1 MLRRCQH
8 WRLCSS
14 PFLLCFSW
22 RQNCSV
28 QCLYIVVMVQT
39 NTGWHEM
46 VKAVKAALLVATIQR
61 NPLPAPAPET
71 LTIQYLLAPIG
82 MVHKGSVCVCVCVCV
97 CVGADL
103 RQVNKGSVC
112 VGDREGKIKSDS
124 GQLSIKPQ
132 VFSASNAEGFRVLLM
147 FFWLSEQKRK
157 KNKKQSG
164 SFFCGFSSI
173 LWGHRV
179 R

>member
-1 MLRRCQH
+1 M
-8 WRLCSS
+8 
-14 PFLLCFSW
+14 
-22 RQNCSV
+22 

-97 CVGADL
+97 CVL
-103 RQVNKGSVC
+103 V
-112 VGDREGKIKSDS
+112 
-124 GQLSIKPQ
+124 PT
-132 VFSASNAEGFRVLLM
+132 
-147 FFWLSEQKRK
+147 
-157 KNKKQSG
+157 
-164 SFFCGFSSI
+164 
-173 LWGHRV
+173 
-179 R
+179 